1 MLRNFF
7 KTSLRSLLKNPLSS
21 FINVFGLALAIGV
34 SMVTYTYLSLE
45 LGMENQHSK
54 QDKLFML
61 TSLVDRDGE
70 AALYGLSPAP
80 IGLKLQDDFSQIRR
94 MTRIRDR
101 SVVVKRGDNV
111 FRERVRLADP
121 SFLEMFDF
129 NLTKGGRS
137 SLEDLNSVVLND
149 KTAKKYFGDEDP
161 MGKTIQMRFPGG
173 KKSQL
178 TVTGVANIPALSTSL
193 EFDFLANFDLME
205 TKEDDFKN
213 SDWSR
218 NILAT
223 FIELDDPSEVEY
235 IAQNIDD
242 YRGVVNS
249 AQPEWQIQEFTF
261 EPLSTLYERSN
272 DIRWDISSES
282 DTEGRVILSIIAIM
296 ILVLACLNY
305 INIAVASATK
315 RLKEIGV
322 RKVVGANRAML
333 IIQFIT
339 ENILLSAVALGT
351 GFLIAKLFFLPGLGN
366 LFGIEF
372 RLEALT
378 IEFFLYLIG
387 ILLVTALASGAYP
400 ALYISKFQAVSIFR
414 GRLRFGQKN
423 LLTKVFLTFQFILAM
438 ITVVCGI
445 AFTMNTEWQN
455 SRPWGYNKEETIY
468 VRLADDPTYETLKNE
483 LSGNPNIAE
492 VSGGSN
498 HLGAFLG
505 SVILQFPDRKVEAFK
520 LDVEAN
526 YADLMDLELVSGRN
540 LRENYESDK
549 NAVLVNET
557 FVKKMQWEEPIG
569 KTFKYDSTS
578 YTIAGV
584 MKDFH
589 YYNFW
594 NDIESV
600 FLRVVDKDF
609 RYLVARVQDENN
621 IINTFEEVESTWS
634 QLYPELPFR
643 GDYQEQLYAEYFQNV
658 NGHKAIMITVAIIAM
673 ILSCFGLYGLVSL
686 NVAGRRK
693 EFSIRKVLGARLGAI
708 ANAVS
713 SHFLIYLIVSLFIG
727 APVSYFLI
735 EILLGVIY
743 TYHMPMTVFPVV
755 LAVLMI
761 AVTILLTIST
771 QINKVS
777 TANPTE
783 GLRME

>member
-1 MLRNFF
+1 MLKNFF
-7 KTSLRSLLKNPLSS
+7 KTSIRSLLKNPLSS

-34 SMVTYTYLSLE
+34 SMVTYTYLALE

-54 QDKLFML
+54 QDRLFML

-70 AALYGLSPAP
+70 AGLYGLSPAP
-80 IGLKLQDDFSQIRR
+80 IGLKLKDDFSQIRR

-121 SFLEMFDF
+121 TFLEMFDF
-129 NLTKGGRS
+129 KLTQGGRS
-137 SLEDLNSVVLND
+137 SLTDLNAVVLNE
-149 KTAKKYFGDEDP
+149 KIAKKYFGDEDP

-173 KKSQL
+173 KKAQL
-178 TVTGVANIPALSTSL
+178 TVTGIASIPALSTSL

-205 TKEDDFKN
+205 TMEDDFKN
-213 SDWSR
+213 SDWSK

-223 FIELDDPSEVEY
+223 FIELDDPGEVEY
-235 IAQNIDD
+235 IAENIDQ

-272 DIRWDISSES
+272 DIRWDISNES
-282 DTEGRVILSIIAIM
+282 DTEGRIILSVIAIM

-322 RKVVGANRAML
+322 RKVVGANRPML
-333 IIQFIT
+333 IVQFIT
-339 ENILLSAVALGT
+339 ENILLSAVALAT

-378 IEFFLYLIG
+378 LEFFCYLVG
-387 ILLVTALASGAYP
+387 ILLITALASGAYP

-423 LLTKVFLTFQFILAM
+423 LLTKIFLTFQFILAI

-445 AFTMNTEWQN
+445 AFTLNTEWQN
-455 SRPWGYNKEETIY
+455 ERPWGYNKEETIY
-468 VRLADDPTYETLKNE
+468 VRVADDPTYETLKNE
-483 LSGNPNIAE
+483 LNGNPNI
-492 VSGGSN
+492 VGLSGGSN
-498 HLGAFLG
+498 HLGSFLG
-505 SVILQFPDRKVEAFK
+505 SVILQFPERKVEAYK
-520 LDVEAN
+520 LDVEGN
-526 YADLMDLELVSGRN
+526 YLDLLELELVQGRK
-540 LRENYESDK
+540 LRDNYESDK

-557 FVKKMQWEEPIG
+557 FVKKMKWEDPIG
-569 KTFKYDSTS
+569 QTFRYDSTS

-589 YYNFW
+589 YYSFW
-594 NDIESV
+594 AEIESV

-609 RYLVARVQDENN
+609 RYLVAKADGEEN
-621 IINTFEEVESTWS
+621 IIKTFEEVEATWS
-634 QLYPELPFR
+634 RLYPEIPFR
-643 GDYQEQLYAEYFQNV
+643 GDYQEQLYADYFQNV
-658 NGHKAIMITVAIIAM
+658 NGHKAIMITVAVIAM

-693 EFSIRKVLGARLGAI
+693 EFSIRKVLGARLGAL

-713 SHFLIYLIVSLFIG
+713 SHFLIYLIISMIIG

-735 EILLGVIY
+735 ELLLGVIY
-743 TYHMPMTVFPVV
+743 TYHMPMTVFPV
-755 LAVLMI
+755 LI
-761 AVTILLTIST
+761 AVVLIAITVLITIST